1 MTGGGERGFKYEGL
15 GNDFVVLDRRTSGV
29 DVSPAVSRALCDRR
43 RGVGADGVLVLLPS
57 SRSAA
62 RMVVHNAD
70 GSLAE
75 MCGNRFFEAIV
86 RSAMKLTHTL
96 IQMVN
101 PDPYTMH
108 PAGMHRP
115 VVEAV
120 LTGDPKASSI
130 AMHKH
135 TVEFGEILMTMEKAY
150 REKKSTLSF

>member
-1 MTGGGERGFKYEGL
+1 
-15 GNDFVVLDRRTSGV
+15 
-29 DVSPAVSRALCDRR
+29 
-43 RGVGADGVLVLLPS
+43 
-57 SRSAA
+57 
-62 RMVVHNAD
+62 
-70 GSLAE
+70 

-101 PDPYTMH
+101 PAPSTMH

-120 LTGDPKASSI
+120 LRGDPEASSI

-135 TVEFGEILMTMEKAY
+135 TLEFGEILIQMEKTY
-150 REKKSTLSF
+150 RENKSTFSH